1 VLLLAPLISDCTNF
15 TTCSKQERQKD
26 RVVVTLKVKAADTL
40 LTPFVRLLRN
50 GHLSQ
55 SEISQR
61 IQRKYTTT
69 SVKGQ
74 RKEGRRK
81 KTFITKSTYN
91 NFRQQK
97 SETGVQKL

>member
-1 VLLLAPLISDCTNF
+1 VLLLAPLIRDCTNF

-26 RVVVTLKVKAADTL
+26 RVVATLKVKAASTL

-50 GHLSQ
+50 GHLSE
-55 SEISQR
+55 SEISQN
-61 IQRKYTTT
+61 IERKYTTT

-81 KTFITKSTYN
+81 KTFLPKSTCN
-91 NFRQQK
+91 NFQQQE
-97 SETGVQKL
+97 SETGVQNL

>member
-1 VLLLAPLISDCTNF
+1 V
-15 TTCSKQERQKD
+15 RRKD
-26 RVVVTLKVKAADTL
+26 GVVVTLKVKAANTL

-50 GHLSQ
+50 GHLSE
-55 SEISQR
+55 SEISQN

-74 RKEGRRK
+74 RKEGRKEGRGK
-81 KTFITKSTYN
+81 KTFLPKSTCN
-91 NFRQQK
+91 NFRQQE

>member
-1 VLLLAPLISDCTNF
+1 
-15 TTCSKQERQKD
+15 
-26 RVVVTLKVKAADTL
+26 LKVKAADTL